1 MLNTIESAHG
11 MARQVWRAG
20 RMLADAQMV
29 ASLRLLGLA
38 GGWSM
43 PHDEPV
49 RMALEKPP
57 ALFESAIAAV
67 FTAMSGYGPER
78 VLGAMID
85 PYASRTGANR
95 ARLEARGP
103 RLPVPVPI
111 LATPVFGDT
120 LR

>member
-11 MARQVWRAG
+11 MVRQVWRAG
-20 RMLADAQMV
+20 RMVADAQMV
-29 ASLRLLGLA
+29 ASMRLLGLA

-43 PHDEPV
+43 PHDEPT

-67 FTAMSGYGPER
+67 FTAMSGYGPEH
-78 VLGAMID
+78 VFGAMID